1 LDEPPS
7 FNLLNLISDQGLIY
21 IGSLSVLL
29 FLSAWVSAVEAAFF
43 SLNNDDVDR
52 FKNSAARQEQIAVQ
66 LVTDPKLLLSIL
78 STCKYILLMAAAVV
92 TVVAAFS
99 SGDSIPGNAMLTRVI
114 VNTVLFALV
123 GVILPKI
130 YGNFRYLSLA
140 RGNSRICQRLVH
152 LLKPVVRPLLR
163 TSLRIEKRIDAR
175 TEQHSEEQLVQ
186 ALQLATVDNEP
197 IEGEKEILKGIVNFG
212 TLRVKQVMRPRSE
225 ISFTDA
231 STDFHQ
237 LLEFVRKSGYSRVP
251 VCRGDLDKV
260 EGFLYIKDLLPFLEE
275 PSNFAW
281 QRLLRPG
288 YFIAE
293 TKKIDL
299 LLKDFQEKRVHMALV
314 VNHNGNTTGLITLE
328 DVIEEIIGDIND
340 EFDEVGARFQKL
352 NETTYLFDGKTSLYE
367 FCKVLQIDPAIF
379 HTVKGINE
387 SLSAVLLEVNEKLPA
402 PGDEIAIDPVTF
414 VIESVD
420 HKRIKKIKVLVHENQ
435 RH

>member
-1 LDEPPS
+1 LDEPPG
-7 FNLLNLISDQGLIY
+7 FNLLDLTDQGLMY
-21 IGSLSVLL
+21 IVCISGLL
-29 FLSAWVSAVEAAFF
+29 FASAWVSAVEAAFF

-52 FKNSAARQEQIAVQ
+52 FKSGGSKKEKATVQ
-66 LVTDPKLLLSIL
+66 LVSDPKLLLSIL
-78 STCKYILLMAAAVV
+78 STCKYILLSVAAVV
-92 TVVAAFS
+92 TVLP
-99 SGDSIPGNAMLTRVI
+99 GLTDDGIPTNNLLTSVV
-114 VNTVLFALV
+114 VNTILFALF

-130 YGNFRYLSLA
+130 YGTSRYLTLA
-140 RGNSRICQRLVH
+140 RANSTICIVLAY
-152 LLKPVVRPLLR
+152 LLRPIVRPLLR
-163 TSLRIEKRIDAR
+163 TSLRIEKTIDAR
-175 TEQHSEEQLVQ
+175 KEQVSEEQLVQ

-212 TLRVKQVMRPRSE
+212 TLRVKQVMRPRSD

-231 STDFHQ
+231 SADFHQ

-275 PSNFAW
+275 PASFGW

-288 YFIAE
+288 YFVAE
-293 TKKIDL
+293 SKKVDL

-314 VNHNGNTTGLITLE
+314 VNHHGHTTGLITLE

-340 EFDEVGARFQKL
+340 EFDEVGARFQKI
-352 NETTYLFDGKTSLYE
+352 NDRTYVFDGKTSLYE

-387 SLSAVLLEVNEKLPA
+387 SLNAVLLEVNEKLPA
-402 PGDEIAIDPVTF
+402 QGDEINIDPVTF
-414 VIESVD
+414 VIESV
-420 HKRIKKIKVLVHENQ
+420 HNKRIKKIKVLVHENQ